1 MEVLNKIY
9 WVFLDILIYVIL
21 GLLFFLTVGGL
32 YAKTMIDKYI
42 IKFCEFIDNTTAK
55 IASFF
60 NKKKKK

>member
-1 MEVLNKIY
+1 M
-9 WVFLDILIYVIL
+9 FLDILIYVIL
-21 GLLFFLTVGGL
+21 GLLFFLTVGGI

>member
-1 MEVLNKIY
+1 MEVLKKVY
-9 WVFLDILIYVIL
+9 WLFLDLILYGIM
-21 GLLFFLTVGGL
+21 GLIFCLTVLGAYL
-32 YAKTMIDKYI
+32 KTMIDKYI

>member
-1 MEVLNKIY
+1 M
-9 WVFLDILIYVIL
+9 FLDVLIYVIL

-42 IKFCEFIDNTTAK
+42 IKFCVFIDNTTAK
-55 IASFF
+55 IVNFF